1 MGPTGF
7 QGPQGLIGFQ
17 GYQGSGVIL
26 TYANS
31 SISFMFPMGTI
42 IVTGS
47 TTTSISRND
56 KLFIQGY
63 NLTSG
68 QMNVLA
74 VIDIYASQ
82 GATFWDINLRVR
94 ASGPGGGSY
103 QVYYYGIS

>member
-1 MGPTGF
+1 MGPTGL
-7 QGPQGLIGFQ
+7 QGSQGIVGFQ
-17 GYQGSGVIL
+17 GNQGSGVIF

-31 SISFMFPMGTI
+31 TITLSFSMGTN

-47 TTTSISRND
+47 TTTAISRND

-82 GATFWDINLRVR
+82 GATFWNINLRVR
-94 ASGPGGGSY
+94 ATGPGGGSY
-103 QVYYYGIS
+103 QVYYYGLS